1 MTTAAPPPETGDTA
15 PSQATPG
22 QILRAAREARG
33 MHLAVLSMALKVPIR
48 QLEAL
53 ERDEYAALKGV
64 TFIRALAH
72 SVCRHLGIDPAPV
85 LAGLPQGVSQLQA
98 VGSVSA
104 QSLTAPR
111 WAARSL
117 GRSHGLSRRVLLL
130 ALVMLLGSAALIWW
144 PDPAPSA
151 QPVVTEI
158 TEATPLA
165 LPTAPASSPTPAL
178 APMSVA
184 SESLTPLS
192 SGASAPSLPTAS
204 PPKPSAPVA
213 VQAAAAVVQTPPAPV
228 QPPDGAASA
237 DRSQA
242 PLEIRVRADVWLELR
257 DKQTRIVVSRQL
269 KAGEVLTQDLA
280 APFFV
285 YVSKA
290 DSTEMRWNGKAVDL
304 LAHAQNNEA
313 RLQVRP

>member
-15 PSQATPG
+15 PSKTTPG

-53 ERDEYAALKGV
+53 ERDEYTAFKGV
-64 TFIRALAH
+64 TFLRALAH
-72 SVCRHLGIDPAPV
+72 SVCRHLEIDPAPV
-85 LAGLPQGVSQLQA
+85 LAALPQGVSQLQ
-98 VGSVSA
+98 VLGSASA
-104 QSLTAPR
+104 QPLAAPR
-111 WAARSL
+111 AAARSL
-117 GRSHGLSRRVLLL
+117 GRSHGFSRWVWLL
-130 ALVMLLGSAALIWW
+130 ALAMLLGSAALIWW
-144 PDPAPSA
+144 PVPAPSA
-151 QPVVTEI
+151 VPAVTEI
-158 TEATPLA
+158 TEVTPLA
-165 LPTAPASSPTPAL
+165 LPAAQASSPTPVL
-178 APMSVA
+178 APLSVA
-184 SESLTPLS
+184 SDSLTPPLP
-192 SGASAPSLPTAS
+192 GASIQSLPSAS
-204 PPKPSAPVA
+204 PAKPTAPVA
-213 VQAAAAVVQTPPAPV
+213 AQATPAVVQTPPASAL
-228 QPPDGAASA
+228 PPEGAASA
-237 DRSQA
+237 ERSQA

-290 DSTEMRWNGKAVDL
+290 DSTEMRWNGQPVDL